1 MFGWCVLSC
10 VVCHQRWC
18 EEWHDS
24 AWQWHIDCHSHSYPL
39 TVILSYCQTPC
50 RCPAQP
56 SSLCSTEVT
65 IYIFVLCWKFP
76 KYFLQSAII
85 SGDEW
90 WVSAGGERLSA
101 GQMSEPKSLL
111 VDTRLSGVHYFDVL
125 AVMSWLAVILC
136 NVLVRIINIHTANT
150 AGQEIGYNF
159 RSEKSVQSEATPPPP
174 PPDIR

>member
-39 TVILSYCQTPC
+39 TVILSDTLSLPSTTI
-50 RCPAQP
+50 QP
-56 SSLCSTEVT
+56 LLYGGYNLYICFMLEVSQ
-65 IYIFVLCWKFP
+65 VFP
-76 KYFLQSAII
+76 PVSYNIW
-85 SGDEW
+85 GRVV
-90 WVSAGGERLSA
+90 VSAGGERLSA

-174 PPDIR
+174 PDIR

>member
-1 MFGWCVLSC
+1 MVCSELCGVSSEVVRGVAWLSLT
-10 VVCHQRWC
+10 VTYWLSLAFLPPHCH
-18 EEWHDS
+18 
-24 AWQWHIDCHSHSYPL
+24 
-39 TVILSYCQTPC
+39 TVILSDTLSLPSTTI
-50 RCPAQP
+50 QP
-56 SSLCSTEVT
+56 LLYGGYNLYICFMLEVSQ
-65 IYIFVLCWKFP
+65 VFP
-76 KYFLQSAII
+76 PVSYNIW
-85 SGDEW
+85 GRVV
-90 WVSAGGERLSA
+90 VSAGGERLSA

-174 PPDIR
+174 PPDLR

>member
-1 MFGWCVLSC
+1 MFGCCVLSC

-65 IYIFVLCWKFP
+65 IYIFVFMLEVSQVFP
-76 KYFLQSAII
+76 PVSYNIW
-85 SGDEW
+85 GRVV
-90 WVSAGGERLSA
+90 VSAGGERLSA

-174 PPDIR
+174 PDIR